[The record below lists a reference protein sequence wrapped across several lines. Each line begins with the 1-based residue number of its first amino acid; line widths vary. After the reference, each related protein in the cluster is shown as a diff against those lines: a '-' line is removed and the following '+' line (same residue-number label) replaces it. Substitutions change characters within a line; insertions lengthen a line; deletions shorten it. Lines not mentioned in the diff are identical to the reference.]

1 MESIQIKLLYALAKK
16 LKSQENNKAKA
27 LISLQSAKILDK
39 NGRFTKPYQNLEKVV
54 LSTQ

>member
-39 NGRFTKPYQNLEKVV
+39 NGRFTKPYRNLEKVV
-54 LSTQ
+54 LSTK